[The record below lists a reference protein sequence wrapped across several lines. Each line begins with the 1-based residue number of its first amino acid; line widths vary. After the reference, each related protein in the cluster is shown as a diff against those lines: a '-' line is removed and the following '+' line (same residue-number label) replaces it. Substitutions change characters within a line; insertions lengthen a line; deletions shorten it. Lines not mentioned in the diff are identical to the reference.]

1 MKNVIERILNLLAF
15 LLTVGRP
22 VTAQEIRNT
31 VAGYDRD
38 SDQAF
43 ERMFERDK
51 ELLRGLGI
59 PLRLTP
65 TDAWEVEHG
74 YVIDP
79 AEYALSDPG
88 LTDDERTALWL
99 AAQVVRVGHHQ
110 TAAEAVLKLGG
121 SRTTSGLEGFGA
133 DLGPDESTLA
143 EVFRAA
149 GERRRLHFTYG
160 GRQRTVEPHGIG
172 HRRGHW
178 YLVAVVGDDVRVFR
192 IDRMAGIHAG
202 DEPDAFI
209 RRSDVDVGSELD
221 AQPWETGSGRP
232 VTVTVR
238 FDAAVAWWAIRR
250 LGDGPDRTRKDEDGS
265 VEVDL
270 VVNHLDAFVGW
281 ILGFGAE
288 AEVLAPPEVRRR
300 VVDRIRGVA

>member
-1 MKNVIERILNLLAF
+1 MRNVIERMLNLLAF

-51 ELLRGLGI
+51 DLLRGLGI
-59 PLRLTP
+59 PIRLTP
-65 TDAWEVEHG
+65 TDGWEVEHG

-79 AEYALSDPG
+79 AEYALADPG

-133 DLGPDESTLA
+133 DLGSDGSALA

-149 GERRRLHFTYG
+149 GERRRLHFEYG
-160 GRQRTVEPHGIG
+160 GRSRAVEPHGIG

-178 YLVAVVGDDVRVFR
+178 YLVAATGDDVRVFR
-192 IDRMAGIHAG
+192 VDRMSAVRAG
-202 DEPDAFI
+202 DAPGAFA
-209 RRSDVDVGSELD
+209 RRPEVDVRAELD
-221 AQPWETGSGRP
+221 AQPWETGAEEP

-238 FDAAVAWWAIRR
+238 FDADVAWWAIRR
-250 LGDGPDRTRKDEDGS
+250 LGEEPEHARTGADGS
-265 VEVDL
+265 VEVEL
-270 VVNHLDAFVGW
+270 VVTHVDAFIGW
-281 ILGFGAE
+281 ILGFGAG
-288 AEVLAPPEVRRR
+288 AEVVGPPGIRRR
-300 VVDRIRGVA
+300 VVDRVRGVA